1 MFEVDNGFHNV
12 AEMLVGRILV
22 TYLVDQVVNCDSD
35 RFLFSL
41 QLSNGW
47 LVENKHLYGT
57 VGVVGVMCLR

>member
-35 RFLFSL
+35 RFLFD
-41 QLSNGW
+41 W
-47 LVENKHLYGT
+47 
-57 VGVVGVMCLR
+57 